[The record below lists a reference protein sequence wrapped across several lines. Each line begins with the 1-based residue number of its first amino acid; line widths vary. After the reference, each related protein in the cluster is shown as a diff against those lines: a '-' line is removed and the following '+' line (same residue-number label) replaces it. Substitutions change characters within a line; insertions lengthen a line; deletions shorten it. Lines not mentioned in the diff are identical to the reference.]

1 MAEDARGFAIDII
14 VLCTANQARSPA
26 AELLFRR
33 EAAARLGS
41 DNGLVIRSAGVNATP
56 GHPVLPNMAAAL
68 DRRGMELDL
77 HRSRPMRAE
86 ELEAS
91 HLVIAMTEEHR
102 RAINRTAPTVVS
114 RSYTLCEIDRLV
126 SSAWWEPTW
135 DGTDNAIDM
144 IRRLRPVV
152 PRPKRSEDIIDPAG
166 HSVEIAV
173 AVLAELADRIGR
185 ISGHLFGAVPA
196 EASA

>member
-1 MAEDARGFAIDII
+1 MADDTRGFAIDII
-14 VLCTANQARSPA
+14 VICTANQARSPA
-26 AELLFRR
+26 AAVLFRR

-41 DNGLVIRSAGVNATP
+41 DHGLVIRSAGVHTTP
-56 GHPVLPNMAAAL
+56 GQPVLPNMAAAL
-68 DRRGMELDL
+68 DRRGMEVDQ

-102 RAINRTAPTVVS
+102 RAVNRMAPTVVS

-135 DGTDNAIDM
+135 DGSDNAIDM